1 MRHTAQLIIAA
12 TLAVFVSSCKQ
23 KTEEKTIPDE
33 VIPVSVV
40 ALQQQSLQQ
49 TVYTSGQFT
58 TDDESNL
65 AFKNG
70 GIIHKI
76 YVKEGDAVTK
86 GQLLATLDLTE
97 INTVARQAA
106 IALQKAQRDYDR
118 AVNLYRDSVA
128 TLEQMQNAKTALD
141 IAKQQSVS
149 ANYNQ
154 STSELRA
161 TQSGYVLQKFVNEG
175 QVVGAGTPVLQIN
188 GAANSDWILKVGVS
202 DNQWANIAIGD
213 KATVTTDALPNKTF
227 SAIVYKKS
235 EGIDPASGTFV
246 LQLKLMGD
254 DKKGIAS
261 GLFGKAEITPAK
273 AVHAWSIPMEAL
285 LDGDKNEGYVFVTND
300 EQHAEKIK
308 VDIQRIDNDR
318 VIVSAGLENVQYL
331 IVGGNAYLTDG
342 SKIKVLK

>member
-1 MRHTAQLIIAA
+1 MQHTTQFILAA
-12 TLAVFVSSCKQ
+12 GLAVFAVSCKQ
-23 KTEEKTIPDE
+23 KAEEKSVPDE
-33 VIPVSVV
+33 VIPVTVM
-40 ALQQQSLQQ
+40 ALQRQSLQQ

-76 YVKEGDAVTK
+76 YVKEGDAVQQ
-86 GQLLATLDLTE
+86 GELLATLDLTE
-97 INTVARQAA
+97 INTVAQQASVS
-106 IALQKAQRDYDR
+106 LQKAQRDYGR
-118 AVNLYRDSVA
+118 VVHLYRDSVA

-141 IAKQQSVS
+141 IAKQQSVN

-154 STSELRA
+154 STNELRA

-202 DNQWANIAIGD
+202 DNQWANIVVGD
-213 KATVTTDALPNKTF
+213 KATITTDAFPNKIF
-227 SAIVYKKS
+227 PAAVYKKS
-235 EGIDPASGTFV
+235 EGIDPVSGTFV
-246 LQLKLMGD
+246 LQLRLTGD

-261 GLFGKAEITPAK
+261 GLFGKAEITPALT
-273 AVHAWSIPMEAL
+273 VHAWSIPIEAL

-300 EQHAEKIK
+300 EQKAKKIK
-308 VDIQRIDNDR
+308 VDIQRVENNK
-318 VIVSAGLENVQYL
+318 VIVSSGLENVKYL
-331 IVGGNAYLTDG
+331 IIGGNAYLTDG